1 MITTE
6 EKVVCYGR
14 LREGLKRAVR
24 GWRAARRAL
33 REERRRTTVGGPAE
47 VEARVAEATRRVMER
62 GFARA
67 EAVPD
72 EEVAAVPAGA
82 SRMVGD
88 EGACGEG

>member
-1 MITTE
+1 MRDGETACRVSGVGCRVTAGAAE
-6 EKVVCYGR
+6 
-14 LREGLKRAVR
+14 R
-24 GWRAARRAL
+24 G
-33 REERRRTTVGGPAE
+33 PIAE
-47 VEARVAEATRRVMER
+47 VEARLAEATRRVMER

-72 EEVAAVPAGA
+72 EEGAAVPTGA